1 MATEYVDL
9 SPPSTPASG
18 ATVVLFNSTF
28 GSTTTNGTSP
38 AGVARLGLTRVMV
51 TFYSV
56 SHDAA
61 ANGLKFYGS
70 SNGGTSWDQIETGT
84 SVPASVAGSTQTEDY
99 DVAPYRDVKLEYTAS
114 ANTYTTW
121 RVGVKLVR
129 GDRVVGS

>member
-18 ATVVLFNSTF
+18 ATVTLFNSTYGP
-28 GSTTTNGTSP
+28 GSTTAIYK

-51 TFYSV
+51 SFYSV
-56 SHDAA
+56 SHAA
-61 ANGLKFYGS
+61 ASGGLKWYGS
-70 SNGGTSWDQIETGT
+70 SDGGSNWDQIEAGT
-84 SVPASVAGSTQTEDY
+84 DVPASSAGVVQTEDF
-99 DVAPYRDVKLEYTAS
+99 DAAPYRDVKLEYTAS